1 MHLLIIAWV
10 YVVLM
15 MAISEATSTQG
26 TVLGA
31 LFTFLL
37 YGVLPL
43 SILLYLMRTPARRA
57 KRRAQEQDQA
67 QEQALPEAAEAV
79 PEVSGVLTD
88 TPDGSAQAARDAV
101 PTERKEP

>member
-1 MHLLIIAWV
+1 MYLLIIAWV

-31 LFTFLL
+31 FFTFLM

-43 SILLYLMRTPARRA
+43 GIVLYLMRTPMRRARR
-57 KRRAQEQDQA
+57 RRLAAAATAEGSGQA
-67 QEQALPEAAEAV
+67 
-79 PEVSGVLTD
+79 
-88 TPDGSAQAARDAV
+88 PDGSSHA
-101 PTERKEP
+101 PGHPITPKGKEP

>member
-1 MHLLIIAWV
+1 MYLLIIAWV

-37 YGVLPL
+37 YGALPL
-43 SILLYLMRTPARRA
+43 GIVLYLMRTPARRA
-57 KRRAQEQDQA
+57 RRKR
-67 QEQALPEAAEAV
+67 LAAEATAAAAD
-79 PEVSGVLTD
+79 VSGQAPNGSSHAPGD
-88 TPDGSAQAARDAV
+88 TV
-101 PTERKEP
+101 PSKGKEL